1 MKCETPGCVRMAVP
15 LVTPFLCPAHHRRKA
30 RERRITEIQYHC
42 GCGNPV
48 ARPEIERCPSCQRAH
63 EREALSKERAL
74 IQISELNA
82 VKSLDEMKVFIAK
95 HILSVQR

>member
-15 LVTPFLCPAHHRRKA
+15 LITPFLCPAHHRQRA
-30 RERRITEIQYHC
+30 RDKHTPVVQHYC

-48 ARPEIERCPSCQRAH
+48 ANQEVKRCPSCQRSH
-63 EREALSKERAL
+63 ERERLAEERAL
-74 IQISELNA
+74 IQISELND